1 MGKINL
7 SFERIISKQI
17 LKLLDNSQHS
27 FVQIYNE
34 FVSVVKVSIM
44 MGTKYWQTLWKNV
57 KIVKVV
63 K

>member
-44 MGTKYWQTLWKNV
+44 MGTKY
-57 KIVKVV
+57 
-63 K
+63 